1 MNDVI
6 MAGDTVL
13 HRPTGETWV
22 VCGVNYEQGR
32 LIPCGYPFPSMAWL
46 EDCELLER
54 RKTPGQPEEYAR
66 ALLGHGL
73 AGFVEREEAG
83 DECIS

>member
-1 MNDVI
+1 MKAKI

-32 LIPCGYPFPSMAWL
+32 LIPCGWPFPSLARL
-46 EDCELLER
+46 EDCELLEK
-54 RKTPGQPEEYAR
+54 RKEPGQPKEYAR
-66 ALLGHGL
+66 ALLAHGM
-73 AGFVEREEAG
+73 AGFIEQEEA
-83 DECIS
+83 